1 MLKRPSVLPKSQ
13 KTTFYAVFTFVSDV
27 STFLLVK
34 SGKTA
39 LHGRFRSRPSPP
51 PLCSRSRSEAGGCLL
66 PLISA
71 LAQAPPPSFLC
82 LPGRRRLLPVASF
95 LSGTL
100 TPPPPGRLLP
110 PLLHCSGA
118 AAGRI
123 AGTRRRRP
131 RTALTPA
138 QTAASPAGPHW
149 RRLRYRYAP
158 SRPSLMCPA
167 REILMLLLCAVQMA
181 SSGDVGRA
189 NASAESSHRWEIE

>member
-1 MLKRPSVLPKSQ
+1 MDVLGVAPVPHPSVPDLDLRLAAAS
-13 KTTFYAVFTFVSDV
+13 
-27 STFLLVK
+27 FLL
-34 SGKTA
+34 S
-39 LHGRFRSRPSPP
+39 LR
-51 PLCSRSRSEAGGCLL
+51 L
-66 PLISA
+66 P
-71 LAQAPPPSFLC
+71 
-82 LPGRRRLLPVASF
+82 RRRLLPFSACSGGAASF

-110 PLLHCSGA
+110 PLLHCSGD

-149 RRLRYRYAP
+149 RRLRYRYVP

-167 REILMLLLCAVQMA
+167 REILILLLCAVQMA